1 MAISLLAG
9 LFASFTE
16 LYHIKLILK
25 AFLKL
30 IMVVHAF
37 GTIKY
42 NDFLGLET
50 ILILSYT
57 VNPRP
62 ARYKARLSQNS
73 KHGGGGWGGAL

>member
-9 LFASFTE
+9 LVTSFTE

-30 IMVVHAF
+30 ITVVHAF

-50 ILILSYT
+50 ILHLGLYSESQASQIQSKT
-57 VNPRP
+57 V
-62 ARYKARLSQNS
+62 S
-73 KHGGGGWGGAL
+73 K